1 MFTIYNDE
9 ENKFQ
14 IVEEPDPLLSYT
26 YADYLESKFEQR
38 VELIKGRIFKM
49 GPAPNPEHQQISNG
63 EKIYADEHHIESST
77 VKGLTMDIKHLH

>member
-1 MFTIYNDE
+1 MFTTYNDE

-26 YADYLESKFEQR
+26 YADYLEWKFEER

-49 GPAPNPEHQQISNG
+49 SPAPTQSISRFLLVYPLNCT
-63 EKIYADEHHIESST
+63 IF
-77 VKGLTMDIKHLH
+77 

>member
-1 MFTIYNDE
+1 MFTTYNDE

-26 YADYLESKFEQR
+26 YPDYPEWKFEER

-49 GPAPNPEHQQISNG
+49 SPAPSPKHQQVSIDVN
-63 EKIYADEHHIESST
+63 
-77 VKGLTMDIKHLH
+77 DIFTK

>member
-1 MFTIYNDE
+1 MFTTYNDE

-26 YADYLESKFEQR
+26 YADYLEWKFEER

-49 GPAPNPEHQQISNG
+49 SPAPTPKHQQVSI
-63 EKIYADEHHIESST
+63 
-77 VKGLTMDIKHLH
+77 GLSAELYNF